1 MSLADYYL
9 LRVYE
14 LKPGVEA
21 RELEQLA
28 ASGLAEMQGWVA
40 GVKRF
45 SLLRLDDAGTP
56 ARAETGTMEEAANTA
71 RYLLL
76 LHFASYEAYRRWRLV
91 EAEGADFWERYASV
105 MIAWEQ
111 LGQPVMEFS
120 GEAVVDVLFHA
131 SQG

>member
-45 SLLRLDDAGTP
+45 SLLRLGD
-56 ARAETGTMEEAANTA
+56 TGTMEEAANTA

-120 GEAVVDVLFHA
+120 GEAVVDALFHA

>member
-1 MSLADYYL
+1 MSLADYFL

-28 ASGLAEMQGWVA
+28 ASGLAEMQGWIT

-45 SLLRLDDAGTP
+45 SLLRLHEEGAP
-56 ARAETGTMEEAANTA
+56 APAETRTVKQTANTA

-76 LHFASYEAYRRWRLV
+76 LHFASYEAYSRWRLV

-111 LGQPVMEFS
+111 LGQPAMELS
-120 GEAVVDVLFHA
+120 GEAVVDVLFPA

>member
-1 MSLADYYL
+1 MSCRAKHDVPEGKGHNGLPVGAFFAIVVVKFIRKGSSMSLADYYL

-45 SLLRLDDAGTP
+45 SLLRLHEEGAP
-56 ARAETGTMEEAANTA
+56 APAETRTVKQTA
-71 RYLLL
+71 
-76 LHFASYEAYRRWRLV
+76 
-91 EAEGADFWERYASV
+91 
-105 MIAWEQ
+105 
-111 LGQPVMEFS
+111 
-120 GEAVVDVLFHA
+120 
-131 SQG
+131 